1 MTTFGCEPAAFAKLG
16 ASAAIDHRGLLS
28 RDAVADLLRDA
39 DVFLDCS
46 WYQAFGRTGLEAM
59 SCGATAVLPR
69 IGGATEFARDGE
81 NCLLTDTWDVET
93 TTAAVSRL
101 VDDRALLAR
110 LQDEAVATA
119 AGYSALR
126 AALSEYALFC
136 AEHRRRAA
144 TVSGIV
150 MD

>member
-1 MTTFGCEPAAFAKLG
+1 M
-16 ASAAIDHRGLLS
+16 
-28 RDAVADLLRDA
+28 LRDA

-46 WYQAFGRTGLEAM
+46 MYQAFGRTALEAM
-59 SCGATAVLPR
+59 ACGATAVVPR

-81 NCLLTDTWDVET
+81 NCLLTDTWDVEA

-110 LQDEAVATA
+110 LQDEAVTTA
-119 AGYSALR
+119 AGYSAVR

-136 AEHRRRAA
+136 AEHRRRAGA
-144 TVSGIV
+144 HAIV